1 MHKAMF
7 QTLEDVIDY
16 YINPGT
22 FVLSLANVD
31 TTIGVPIGLIKQEKD
46 LVAFLKTLTD
56 KRFQKQRYTRL
67 TTELR

>member
-16 YINPGT
+16 YINPGA

-31 TTIGVPIGLIKQEKD
+31 TTIGVPIGLIKQEKGSCCFFEN
-46 LVAFLKTLTD
+46 LN
-56 KRFQKQRYTRL
+56 R
-67 TTELR
+67 